1 MSLVDQSMI
10 PFQDAKVMI
19 VVMIF
24 LILAGNTSFVRPLV
38 PCLHCSFDLD
48 IIAANLVSYPRCH
61 IFDSDSHMLW
71 HRMQFTFWNVS
82 FLNHFTNLSG

>member
-38 PCLHCSFDLD
+38 PCLHCSSDLD
-48 IIAANLVSYPRCH
+48 IIAANFVSYPRCH
-61 IFDSDSHMLW
+61 IFDSDSHMIW
-71 HRMQFTFWNVS
+71 HRMHSLRF
-82 FLNHFTNLSG
+82 GM